1 MKIITRRGFNLIYLL
16 AFLLSL
22 ADAVAGYTQSSFLQQ
37 YFSLDFVGLIVGLG
51 TVLTIIV
58 SIFFPKIIAK
68 LSLYVVGLIIVFINL
83 GSSLILAT
91 TQSTILVVVL
101 FLVRY
106 LGFIFLLITLDVF
119 LENISKDNLTGSI
132 RTKYLSAINLA
143 WLASPILMGYLV
155 GNNNNYSRVYW
166 FGTTIIC
173 LFLFIF
179 ILNKKQLLAKPIK
192 YQVPKIDFGQT
203 LKKIISNKDFLAVFC
218 SVIALNVFYVIAV
231 LYVPL
236 YLNETI
242 GLSWQTLGII
252 FTIMLLPFV
261 LIQMPA
267 GWLAD
272 KFIGEKEMMMAGNVI
287 MAGAGVAM
295 WLTTSTSFIFWAA
308 ILFLSR
314 IGAALAEAM
323 QEVYFYKK
331 VNASDLGLINF
342 FRQARNVG
350 WLIGSLIAFV
360 ALNFLNI
367 PQLFLI
373 VSAILILNTLQ
384 LIDLKDTK

>member
-1 MKIITRRGFNLIYLL
+1 MTKQLGGSFKLIYLL

-37 YFSLDFVGLIVGLG
+37 FFSLDFVGLIVGLG
-51 TVLTIIV
+51 AVLTITASV
-58 SIFFPKIIAK
+58 FFPKIIARF
-68 LSLYVVGLIIVFINL
+68 SLYSVGWVIALINII
-83 GSSLILAT
+83 SSVILAT
-91 TQSTILVVVL
+91 TTSPLLIVLL
-101 FLVRY
+101 FLIRY
-106 LGFIFLLITLDVF
+106 LGFIFLLIALDIF
-119 LENISKDNLTGSI
+119 LETITRNNTTGSI

-143 WLASPILMGYLV
+143 WLISPLIMGALV
-155 GNNNNYSRVYW
+155 GHNNYAQVYW
-166 FGTTIIC
+166 FGAIIIS
-173 LFLFIF
+173 LLLIIF
-179 ILNKKQLLAKPIK
+179 ITNKKKLLTKPIK
-192 YQVPKIDFGQT
+192 YQTPNTNFSQT
-203 LKKIISNKDFLAVFC
+203 LQAILKSKDLFAVFC
-218 SVIALNVFYVIAV
+218 SVVALNIFFVIAV

-242 GLSWQTLGII
+242 GLSWPTLGII
-252 FTIMLLPFV
+252 FTIMLLPFI

-287 MAGAGVAM
+287 MAGSGIII
-295 WLTTSTSFIFWAA
+295 WLATSSSPIFWAS

-331 VNASDLGLINF
+331 VNASNLGLINF

-367 PQLFLI
+367 PQLFLL
-373 VSAILILNTLQ
+373 VGAILILNTLQ
-384 LIDLKDTK
+384 LIRLRDTK